1 MKGGCQMKR
10 INKNIIA
17 TVAIFLLIIAGFFS
31 KSLLS
36 GIRGDFSAFSKNAES
51 LGFFPATEQFTSSI
65 EKTSARGLSYYEMLM
80 NINSVASRIK
90 GVEIV
95 KKDDST
101 VVLTEGGY
109 LANVREYVS
118 DEEIEACVDELEE
131 LCEYVEDMG
140 AELLYVLPPVK
151 GYDLE
156 YPENAD
162 DFTKTNFDRFADE
175 LSEEEIPTLDLIS
188 EKEEENISDEEMFFI
203 TDHHWK
209 PREGGLW
216 AAGEISEELGLP
228 VYNEDDFD
236 ITEYEDAF
244 LGSQGKKVGG
254 FFSPLGIDDI
264 EILTPEF
271 ETSLREKI
279 PSKGTDR
286 EGSFSELLYMSN
298 IEPRDL
304 YSKNPYAAYSG
315 GDFREQIIINNKNP
329 DGEKIV
335 IIRDSFGCA
344 LTPFLSLSA
353 SELHILDIRD
363 GGYAAEKPDVRK
375 YIAEVK
381 PDYVLIL
388 YSGVANTAGQF
399 DF

>member
-1 MKGGCQMKR
+1 MKR

-31 KSLLS
+31 KSLLA
-36 GIRGDFSAFSKNAES
+36 GIRGDISSLSTNCKN
-51 LGFFPATEQFTSSI
+51 LGFFPAASQFTSSI

-80 NINSVASRIK
+80 DINSVANRAK
-90 GVEIV
+90 GTEIV

-101 VVLTEGGY
+101 VVLTESGY

-118 DEEIEACVDELEE
+118 NEEIEACVDEVEK
-131 LCEYVEDMG
+131 LCEDVKDIG
-140 AELLYVLPPVK
+140 AKFLYILPPVK

-156 YPENAD
+156 YPENAE
-162 DFTKTNFDRFADE
+162 DFTKSNFDRFAKE

-188 EKEEENISDEEMFFI
+188 EKEAEDISDEEMFFI

-216 AAGEISEELGLP
+216 AANEICEKLSLP
-228 VYNEDDFD
+228 LYDEDDF
-236 ITEYEDAF
+236 TAKEYEDAF
-244 LGSQGKKVGG
+244 LGSQGKKVGSL
-254 FFSPLGIDDI
+254 FSPLGIDDI
-264 EILTPEF
+264 EILTPRF
-271 ETSLREKI
+271 ETSLHEKI

-286 EGSFSELLYMSN
+286 EGSFSELLYIGN

-329 DGEKIV
+329 EGKKIV

-375 YIAEVK
+375 YIADVK

-388 YSGVANTAGQF
+388 YSGVANNAGQF

>member
-1 MKGGCQMKR
+1 MK
-10 INKNIIA
+10 NKNIIA
-17 TVAIFLLIIAGFFS
+17 TLAIFLIILAGFFS
-31 KSLLS
+31 RSFLT
-36 GIRGDFSAFSKNAES
+36 GIAGDFAKLSESSAK
-51 LGFFPATEQFTSSI
+51 LGFFPAVSQFTSSL
-65 EKTSARGLSYYEMLM
+65 EKTSARGLSYYEQLM
-80 NINSVASRIK
+80 DINSLLCRAK
-90 GVEIV
+90 GTEIV
-95 KKDDST
+95 EKDDST
-101 VVLTEGGY
+101 VVLTESGY

-118 DEEIEACVDELEE
+118 DEEIEACVDKVEE
-131 LCEYVEDMG
+131 LAEDVEDMG

-156 YPENAD
+156 YPENSE
-162 DFTKTNFDRFADE
+162 DFTKSNFDRFSAE
-175 LSEEEIPTLDLIS
+175 LSENDIPTLDLIE
-188 EKEEENISDEEMFFI
+188 EKEEENISDEEMFFV

-216 AAGEISEELGLP
+216 AADKICEELGLP
-228 VYNEDDFD
+228 DLDDSSFN

-244 LGSQGKKVGG
+244 LGSQGKKVGSY
-254 FFSPLGIDDI
+254 FSPYGVDDI
-264 EILTPEF
+264 EILTPKND
-271 ETSLREKI
+271 TSLREII

-286 EGSFSELLYMSN
+286 EGSFSELLYMN
-298 IEPRDL
+298 NVEPIEL

-315 GDFREQIIINNKNP
+315 GDFREQVIINNNNP

-344 LTPFLSLSA
+344 LTPFLALST

-375 YIAEVK
+375 YISEVA

-388 YSGVANTAGQF
+388 YSGVANNAGQF

>member
-1 MKGGCQMKR
+1 MKR
-10 INKNIIA
+10 FNKNIIA
-17 TVAIFLLIIAGFFS
+17 TVAIFCLIIAGFFS
-31 KSLLS
+31 KSLFS
-36 GIRGDFSAFSKNAES
+36 GILGDFSALEKNTET
-51 LGFFPATEQFTSSI
+51 LGFFPAASQFTSSL
-65 EKTSARGLSYYEMLM
+65 EKTSARGLSYYEPLM
-80 NINSVASRIK
+80 DINSLLSRAK
-90 GVEIV
+90 GTEIIE
-95 KKDDST
+95 KDDST
-101 VVLTEGGY
+101 VVLTDSGY

-118 DEEIEACVDELEE
+118 DDEIEKCVDEIEE
-131 LCEYVEDMG
+131 LFEDIEEDG
-140 AELLYVLPPVK
+140 AKALYVLPPVK

-162 DFTKTNFDRFADE
+162 DFTKTNFDRFAKE
-175 LSEEEIPTLDLIS
+175 LSEEEIPTLNLIS

-209 PREGGLW
+209 PCEGGLW
-216 AAGEISEELGLP
+216 ASEKICEELGLP
-228 VYNEDDFD
+228 AFDESDFD
-236 ITEYEDAF
+236 ITLYEDVF
-244 LGSQGKKVGG
+244 LGSQGKKVGS
-254 FFSPLGIDDI
+254 FFSPLGLDDI
-264 EILTPEF
+264 EILTPAF
-271 ETSLREKI
+271 ETSLREEI
-279 PSKGTDR
+279 PSKGINR

-329 DGEKIV
+329 NGKKIV

-344 LTPFLSLSA
+344 LTPFLSLST

-363 GGYAAEKPDVRK
+363 GGYAAEKPDVRE
-375 YIAEVK
+375 YIEKVK

-388 YSGVANTAGQF
+388 YSGVANNAGQF

>member
-1 MKGGCQMKR
+1 MKGGCPMKR

-17 TVAIFLLIIAGFFS
+17 TVAIFCLILAGFFS

-36 GIRGDFSAFSKNAES
+36 GICGDFSKLAKNSEN
-51 LGFFPATEQFTSSI
+51 LGFFPAASQFTSSV
-65 EKTSARGLSYYEMLM
+65 EKTSARGLSYYEKLM
-80 NINSVASRIK
+80 DINSLANRAK
-90 GVEIV
+90 GTEIIE
-95 KKDDST
+95 KDDST
-101 VVLTEGGY
+101 VVLTDSGY
-109 LANVREYVS
+109 LANVREYIS
-118 DEEIEACVDELEE
+118 DEEIEKCVDEIEE
-131 LCEYVEDMG
+131 LFDDIEENG
-140 AELLYVLPPVK
+140 AKALYVLPPVK

-162 DFTKTNFDRFADE
+162 DFTKTNFDRFAE
-175 LSEEEIPTLDLIS
+175 KLSEKKIPTLDLIS

-216 AAGEISEELGLP
+216 AAEKICEELGLP
-228 VYNEDDFD
+228 SFNESDFE
-236 ITEYEDAF
+236 IKTYEDAF
-244 LGSQGKKVGG
+244 LGSQGKKVGS

-264 EILTPEF
+264 EILAPEF
-271 ETSLREKI
+271 ETSLREEI
-279 PSKGTDR
+279 PSKGINR
-286 EGSFSELLYMSN
+286 EGDFGELLYMGN

-315 GDFREQIIINNKNP
+315 GDFREQIITNLKNP
-329 DGEKIV
+329 VGKKIV

-344 LTPFLSLSA
+344 LTPFLALST

-363 GGYAAEKPDVRK
+363 GGYAAEKPDVRE
-375 YIAEVK
+375 YIEKVS
-381 PDYVLIL
+381 PDYVIIL
-388 YSGVANTAGQF
+388 YSGVANNAGQF